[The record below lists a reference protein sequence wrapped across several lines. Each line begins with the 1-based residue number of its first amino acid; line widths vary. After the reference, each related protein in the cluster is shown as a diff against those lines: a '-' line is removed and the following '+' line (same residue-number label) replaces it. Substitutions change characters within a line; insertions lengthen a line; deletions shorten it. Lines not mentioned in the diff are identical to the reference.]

1 MNASGSSFFFY
12 LLDTVRFVTFKRLKC
27 FSVASQSLL
36 ELILHTLSL
45 FSRFWAD
52 QQLLKVP
59 HYSHIFFVP
68 PELCCSSLPMMENP
82 KRLSGSPG
90 KKACLALWLQ
100 PSAKKKKKRWRASC
114 SIFHVIRSLITLLRW
129 VSLPLV
135 TSQGVDFFQNCDR
148 CSGTF
153 HFFIELL
160 TRSQDSGCFYF
171 FFFTRALELEH
182 LIFRFRLTAAKSV
195 FWSIQPKIW
204 HRRRSESLQRQRLLC
219 FLSEKPLHV
228 TLDRKPA
235 EISNPLTHHRGCRAL

>member
-1 MNASGSSFFFY
+1 MQSTPAGVFSVNASGSSFFFY
-12 LLDTVRFVTFKRLKC
+12 LLDTVRFVTFERLKC

-100 PSAKKKKKRWRASC
+100 PSA
-114 SIFHVIRSLITLLRW
+114 IFHVIRSLITLLRR

-135 TSQGVDFFQNCDR
+135 TSQGVDFFP
-148 CSGTF
+148 
-153 HFFIELL
+153 EL
-160 TRSQDSGCFYF
+160 
-171 FFFTRALELEH
+171 
-182 LIFRFRLTAAKSV
+182 
-195 FWSIQPKIW
+195 
-204 HRRRSESLQRQRLLC
+204 
-219 FLSEKPLHV
+219 
-228 TLDRKPA
+228 
-235 EISNPLTHHRGCRAL
+235 